1 MAASD
6 RRVLEDTVLAV
17 RDGLHNSAN
26 IVLEP
31 AAVHP
36 GELAER
42 RLVVHP
48 ALGRHQLALQHDFG
62 VGWHHE
68 VDALALNKFRR
79 LAVEAS
85 KNLEVINVRRKA
97 LERSQLVDDG
107 RA

>member
-6 RRVLEDTVLAV
+6 CRVLKDTVLAV

-31 AAVHP
+31 ATIHP

-48 ALGRHQLALQHDFG
+48 AFGRHQLALQHDFS
-62 VGWHHE
+62 VDWHHE
-68 VDALALNKFRR
+68 VDGLALNELRR
-79 LAVEAS
+79 PAVETAEH
-85 KNLEVINVRRKA
+85 LEVVDIRRKA
-97 LERSQLVDDG
+97 FER
-107 RA
+107 